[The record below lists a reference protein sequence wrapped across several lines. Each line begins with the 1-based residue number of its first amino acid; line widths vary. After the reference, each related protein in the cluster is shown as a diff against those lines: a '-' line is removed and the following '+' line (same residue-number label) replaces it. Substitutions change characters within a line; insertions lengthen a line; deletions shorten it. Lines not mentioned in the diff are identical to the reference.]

1 MLKKILNYFTK
12 GELILWTSSVVAITA
27 SFFIFKEKNYLS
39 LAASLIGATSLIF
52 CARGN
57 PIGQMLMILFG
68 TLYAIISISFKYY
81 GEMLTYLGMSVPMAF
96 VSLISWVRH
105 PFNGNKSEAKINT
118 DLKAKDYIVIAVS
131 SVAITVVFY
140 FILRYFGTANIVPSS
155 ISVTTSFLAV
165 SFSFKRSPLYAL
177 AYALNDIVLIILWV
191 LASIKDISYLSVV
204 ICFIVFLANDL
215 HGFVSWKHRAARQ
228 QNAETA
234 SAEEKI

>member
-118 DLKAKDYIVIAVS
+118 DLKAKDYIIIAVS
-131 SVAITVVFY
+131 SVAVTVVFY
-140 FILRYFGTANIVPSS
+140 FILKYFGTANIVPST

-204 ICFIVFLANDL
+204 ICFIVFLVNDL

-228 QNAETA
+228 QNVEAQIVEET
-234 SAEEKI
+234 I